1 VEYLL
6 IFYCIVVLG
15 FAHCPEEGY
24 SDTMS
29 RFGDKMKLAAGA
41 VKRVT
46 DKAEARADAI
56 IAKET
61 DLVKRVDEVFTPH
74 EQILGDTSKGLDE
87 VEKELAVLTNGA
99 PSDPLSESS
108 NTSGQKKNNGDGG
121 GSK

>member
-1 VEYLL
+1 
-6 IFYCIVVLG
+6 
-15 FAHCPEEGY
+15 
-24 SDTMS
+24 MS

-61 DLVKRVDEVFTPH
+61 SLVKRVDEVFTPH
-74 EQILGDTSKGLDE
+74 ENIMSDTEQGLAE

-99 PSDPLSESS
+99 PSDPLPESLNIS
-108 NTSGQKKNNGDGG
+108 DQKKITGNGNRFSYGFQ
-121 GSK
+121 